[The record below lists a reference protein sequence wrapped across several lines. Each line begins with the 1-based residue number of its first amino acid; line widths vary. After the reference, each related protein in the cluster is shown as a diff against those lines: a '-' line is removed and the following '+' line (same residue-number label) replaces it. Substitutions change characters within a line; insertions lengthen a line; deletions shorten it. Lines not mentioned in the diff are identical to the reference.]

1 MCPLCLAFIW
11 VPRIGS
17 PCLHSKYSSRGVVS
31 QSLPYHFLTNPHLIF
46 MTLCCWMEAPLL
58 TQRGG
63 ERTALKGPQ
72 PCTGQQSWPSTFNVV
87 RLTPALTGRCVDTCG
102 CVTACLRSGGQ
113 KSAVLSVGS
122 SRVLRLCPCGGPGAN
137 VFPCLFNLLES
148 A

>member
-46 MTLCCWMEAPLL
+46 TTLCCWMEAPLPM
-58 TQRGG
+58 QRGG
-63 ERTALKGPQ
+63 ERRALKGPQ

-87 RLTPALTGRCVDTCG
+87 RLTPALTGGCVGTCG
-102 CVTACLRSGGQ
+102 CCDSMPEIWRSEVCSPFSGHVKGLEAVSLWRPWGQ
-113 KSAVLSVGS
+113 CVSL
-122 SRVLRLCPCGGPGAN
+122 P
-137 VFPCLFNLLES
+137 F
-148 A
+148 